1 MTVFLKA
8 LLGVLLFFAPF
19 SFAAAEPW
27 AFSVLQGGIFAGLLL
42 TLFSRRQIVYTKP
55 LKWLFFTFAFLI
67 GYTLLQALF
76 TQTLLDPPAWYPAT
90 LMRLYTLE
98 HASWF
103 VTYLALLVW
112 VPNVWESFKSN
123 RILLFLIVL
132 CGFAVGLCALGLQK
146 SQYIQFFTGVKA
158 GFGPFLNRNHA
169 GVFLG
174 MCALITLGYAVSSWT
189 DYAHFRANRRGNEFI
204 LRQSFLGL
212 VFVGLC
218 ALVVA
223 TRSRG
228 GMLSLGVGIFFYSF
242 LCCFFVPQEKNTRLK
257 GVLLVVVLLAAAA
270 AVVWWQADAINAYA
284 QRATGASEETRKMLY
299 RSAWAILQIYPW
311 WGIGVGAMPVAI
323 TSFMEYPLNAY
334 VERLHSDWLEMLLGM
349 GFIGYV
355 FVLACAAIT
364 AWILIK
370 RISHLERKKQFL
382 YASLLSALVVMCV
395 GSTVDFHFFIPANA
409 FLFFVILGLSC
420 SPSYYKGHVHT
431 LSCGP
436 VLTAA
441 VCLAMAAALYWP
453 TQHTVAW
460 RLFVFGKGLKPE
472 SQIAL
477 YQQGLGHYPS
487 PRFALR
493 LGNAYYNYSRR
504 APDAQQ
510 SAALRS
516 QAHQTAAA
524 YLEKYP
530 KEKELSKL
538 YMISLPN

>member
-1 MTVFLKA
+1 MTLFLKA
-8 LLGVLLFFAPF
+8 LTGVLLFFAPF

-27 AFSVLQGGIFAGLLL
+27 AFSVLQGGIFVGLLL
-42 TLFSRRQIVYTKP
+42 TLFSRRQLIYTKP

-67 GYTLLQALF
+67 AYTLLQAAG
-76 TQTLLDPPAWYPAT
+76 TQTLLDTPAAYPAT

-146 SQYIQFFTGVKA
+146 GQYIQFFTGLKA

-174 MCALITLGYAVSSWT
+174 MCALVTLGYTVSSWM
-189 DYAHFRANRRGNEFI
+189 DYGRFRANRRGNEFI

-212 VFVGLC
+212 VFLGLC
-218 ALVVA
+218 ALVIA

-228 GMLSLGVGIFFYSF
+228 GMLSLGTGIFFYSF
-242 LCCFFVPQEKNTRLK
+242 LCCFFVPENTKTRVK
-257 GVLLVVVLLAAAA
+257 GVLIAAGLLAAAA
-270 AVVWWQADAINAYA
+270 AIVWWQADAINAFA
-284 QRATGASEETRKMLY
+284 QRATGTSEETRKMLY
-299 RSAWAILQIYPW
+299 RAAWDMIQIYPW

-349 GFIGYV
+349 GFIGYILV
-355 FVLACAAIT
+355 IVGAGTA

-370 RISHLERKKQFL
+370 RLTHLERKKQLL
-382 YASLLSALVVMCV
+382 YAALLSAVVVMCV

-409 FLFFVILGLSC
+409 FLFFVILGLAC

-436 VLTAA
+436 VLTG
-441 VCLAMAAALYWP
+441 VICVVLAAACYLP
-453 TQHTVAW
+453 TQRTIAW
-460 RLFVFGKGLKPE
+460 RLFVFGKGLKHE
-472 SQIAL
+472 SQITL
-477 YQQGLGHYPS
+477 YQQGLQHYSS

-493 LGNAYYNYSRR
+493 LGNAYFNYSLRTKDPAR
-504 APDAQQ
+504 SAQ
-510 SAALRS
+510 LRS
-516 QAHQTAAA
+516 QAHQLAET
-524 YLEKYP
+524 YLKKYP

-538 YMISLPN
+538 YMISLPQ

>member
-1 MTVFLKA
+1 MTVFLKV

-27 AFSVLQGGIFAGLLL
+27 AFSVLQGGIFAGFLL
-42 TLFSRRQIVYTKP
+42 TLVSRRQIVYTKP

-67 GYTLLQALF
+67 GYTLLQSLF
-76 TQTLLDPPAWYPAT
+76 TQTLLDAPACHPAT
-90 LMRLYTLE
+90 FVRLYSLE

-146 SQYIQFFTGVKA
+146 GQYIQFFTGVKA

-212 VFVGLC
+212 VFAGLC
-218 ALVVA
+218 ALVIA

-228 GMLSLGVGIFFYSF
+228 GMLSLGTGVFFYSF
-242 LCCFFVPQEKNTRLK
+242 LCCCFVPEKTKTRVK
-257 GVLLVVVLLAAAA
+257 GVLLVTGLLAAAVA
-270 AVVWWQADAINAYA
+270 LVWWQADAINAFA
-284 QRATGASEETRKMLY
+284 QRATGTSEETRKMLY
-299 RSAWAILQIYPW
+299 RSAWGILQIYPW

-349 GFIGYV
+349 GFVGYI
-355 FVLACAAIT
+355 FVIAGAGIA

-370 RISHLERKKQFL
+370 RITHLERKKQLL
-382 YASLLSALVVMCV
+382 YAALLSAVVVMCV

-409 FLFFVILGLSC
+409 FLFFVILGLAC

-431 LSCGP
+431 LACGP
-436 VLTAA
+436 VMTAGI
-441 VCLAMAAALYWP
+441 CLALAAALYWP

-477 YQQGLGHYPS
+477 YEKGLAHYPS

-504 APDAQQ
+504 VPDEQQ
-510 SAALRS
+510 SAQLRG
-516 QAHQTAAA
+516 QAHRIAEE
-524 YLEKYP
+524 YLKKYP
-530 KEKELSKL
+530 KEKELSNL
-538 YMISLPN
+538 YMISRPK